1 MNEGSKKTIKTLC
14 FAVLGMF
21 TFSFALVPLYNVF
34 CEVTGLNGKIELKA
48 TKETDIEIENGR
60 DLSVQFV
67 SHNNEQ
73 MPWAFIRSEDSIK
86 IKTGKYHTTSFY
98 VKNTTNKL
106 MTAQA
111 IPSVAPSNAAAH
123 LKKLECF
130 CFEQQELA
138 PGEEALLP
146 VRLIFDD
153 ALPKSIKSVVLSY
166 TIFDVTNYDK
176 VQLSKDLE
184 SNHGDGHKMEPSV

>member
-73 MPWAFIRSEDSIK
+73 MPWAFKPSEDSIK

-153 ALPKSIKSVVLSY
+153 ALPKSINSVVLSY

-184 SNHGDGHKMEPSV
+184 SNHGDGHKMEPSI

>member
-73 MPWAFIRSEDSIK
+73 MPWAFKPSEDSIK

-153 ALPKSIKSVVLSY
+153 ALPKSINSVVLSY

>member
-73 MPWAFIRSEDSIK
+73 MPWAFKPSEDSIK

-138 PGEEALLP
+138 PGEEAFLP